1 MTLPEQVGNLR
12 RALRRQIS
20 AGLKGRTE
28 RTIVQL
34 LALKAIARREVDTQS
49 QLAERLLIDAPAAS
63 RAVAKLEDEGLV
75 RRSEGEDRRTLRLE
89 VTPAGQK
96 ELKVFLEACGSVDQR
111 VREHLSARE
120 YTEVMRLMA
129 RMTEAMEPGAELQK

>member
-1 MTLPEQVGNLR
+1 MTLPEQIGNLR
-12 RALRRQIS
+12 RAFRRQIS
-20 AGLKGRTE
+20 ARLKGRTD

-34 LALKAIARREVDTQS
+34 LALKAIAHREVDTQS
-49 QLAERLLIDAPAAS
+49 QLADRLLIDAPAAS

-75 RRSEGEDRRTLRLE
+75 LRSEGADRRTLRLE

-96 ELKVFLEACGSVDQR
+96 ELRIFVEACGSVDQR

-120 YTEVMRLMA
+120 YAEVMRLMA
-129 RMTEAMEPGAELQK
+129 RMTEAMDPGDEPRK